1 MHFFLPNPG
10 SREQGWGEPH
20 LPGGIRGKEEPH
32 VRLLTLQVQKIR
44 KYFKELFK
52 FLIILQDG
60 SSLRQSEGQRRL
72 KKIWRERES

>member
-1 MHFFLPNPG
+1 M
-10 SREQGWGEPH
+10 
-20 LPGGIRGKEEPH
+20 
-32 VRLLTLQVQKIR
+32 RLLTLQVQKIR

-72 KKIWRERES
+72 KKIWREREKVSATASTQLREKLCAYEYFKDEKEIHFS